1 MKTLVCAER
10 REDACFPCAG
20 LVWDR
25 GYPGARGS
33 QVEDCVPSALSG
45 SFRAGWNEAKSK
57 GCSFPLTLRSAD
69 SPLTCY
75 TGRVRICRGLKTQ
88 SH

>member
-1 MKTLVCAER
+1 MLA
-10 REDACFPCAG
+10 FPVLAWFG
-20 LVWDR
+20 TEGTRVW
-25 GYPGARGS
+25 GGS
-33 QVEDCVPSALSG
+33 QVEGCVPSALSG
-45 SFRAGWNEAKSK
+45 SFGSGWNEAKSK
-57 GCSFPLTLRSAD
+57 GCVLPLTSRSAD